1 MTLLFATAVMNNL
14 DRQTLSV
21 LAPTLREKLGM
32 SSVEYSYVVSAF
44 LAAYTIGYLFAGTII
59 DRVGVKVALAVALA
73 FWSVVNGLHAV
84 ATGWLALAGMRFL
97 LGLAESFN
105 SPAALKA
112 LAEWVPS
119 RERGLCVAIYN
130 NGFVVGSMVAPPL
143 VSAIT
148 LHFGWHWSFAV
159 TGALGL
165 GVLTLWWRYYDR
177 PENSRWLGGEERA
190 HILGDREMGTASA
203 GPPPS
208 LATLLCHPIFLA
220 FFVSR
225 FLTDPFSYFFN
236 FWLPDYFQNARGFS
250 LAMLGAV
257 GWLPFLFA
265 DIGGP
270 AGGAWS
276 DWLVRRGW
284 DPKRA
289 RLALM
294 LAAALVMP
302 LGIVAVRADSVW
314 VALALLSLMFGAQM
328 CWMVNQLAVLSEYFP
343 RHVVA
348 TVISLSSVGG
358 GIGGVIATLL
368 TGRAVQQ
375 YGYVPVFTGMSVLH
389 LTAFAFIAWMLRRGR
404 SGATT

>member
-1 MTLLFATAVMNNL
+1 LFATAVMNNL

-32 SSVEYSYVVSAF
+32 SAVEYSYVVSAF
-44 LAAYTIGYLFAGTII
+44 LAAYTIGYLFAGTVI

-73 FWSVVNGLHAV
+73 FWSVINGLHAF
-84 ATGWLALAGMRFL
+84 ATGWMALAGLRFL

-119 RERGLCVAIYN
+119 RERGFCVSIYN
-130 NGFVVGSMVAPPL
+130 NGFVVGAILAPPL

-148 LHFGWHWSFAV
+148 LHLGWHWSFAV
-159 TGALGL
+159 TGALGFI
-165 GVLTLWWRYYDR
+165 VLTLWWRYYDP
-177 PENSRWLGGEERA
+177 PEHSRWLGEQERA
-190 HILGDREMGTASA
+190 HILRDREVAVAA
-203 GPPPS
+203 GPAPS
-208 LATLLCHPIFLA
+208 WRALLRHPIFVA

-284 DPKRA
+284 DPTRA

-294 LAAALVMP
+294 LAAAAVMP
-302 LGIVAVRADSVW
+302 LGILAVRAHSAW
-314 VALALLSLMFGAQM
+314 FALALLSLMFGAQM

-343 RHVVA
+343 RHRVA

-358 GIGGVIATLL
+358 GIGGVLATLL
-368 TGRAVQQ
+368 TGRAVQNF
-375 YGYVPVFTGMSVLH
+375 GYVPVFTGMSVLH
-389 LTAFAFIAWMLRRGR
+389 LCAFAFIGWMLRRPR
-404 SGATT
+404 TKPTV